1 MNFNISHELAAKLQA
16 EEDERAMRAI
26 NEQQQRQQQQQPRG
40 QRSAGQGARGHQQER
55 GERDREPRDRS
66 NNNVSMTIGRT
77 TMLV

>member
-40 QRSAGQGARGHQQER
+40 QRSAGQGARVHQQER

-66 NNNVSMTIGRT
+66 NNNVSMTIGLT
-77 TMLV
+77 TM